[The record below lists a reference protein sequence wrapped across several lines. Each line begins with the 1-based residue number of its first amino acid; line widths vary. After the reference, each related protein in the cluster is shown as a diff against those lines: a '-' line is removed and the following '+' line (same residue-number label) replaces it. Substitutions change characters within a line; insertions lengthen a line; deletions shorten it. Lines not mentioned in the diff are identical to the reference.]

1 MSDAT
6 LSISALGSVCTPMLP
21 TSALI
26 AEIVSGDRPSDPAMP
41 APPKST
47 RAASP
52 PEIAGAGR
60 PITIIYIIRG
70 RRGGPAGVR
79 PGQGYP
85 DDRRGRS
92 FGCIAE
98 PGSGTG
104 YGTTLSCSLGSVRAS
119 TPVHATVA

>member
-6 LSISALGSVCTPMLP
+6 LSISALGWVCPPMLP

-26 AEIVSGDRPSDPAMP
+26 AEIVSGDRPSDPDMP
-41 APPKST
+41 APTQST
-47 RAASP
+47 LAASP
-52 PEIAGAGR
+52 PQIAGAG
-60 PITIIYIIRG
+60 PSITIIYIIRG
-70 RRGGPAGVR
+70 IRGEPAGVR
-79 PGQGYP
+79 PVQGYP

-92 FGCIAE
+92 FGGTAG

-119 TPVHATVA
+119 T